1 MVAVKC
7 ETDFVANGKDF
18 IQMTQEILDA
28 AVAAKA
34 KSLDEVKTLKLAN
47 GEEAQA
53 VVTQR
58 SGITGEKMELDGY
71 NFIEGDRKSTRLN
84 SSHANISYAVFCL
97 KKNKNYQL

>member
-18 IQMTQEILDA
+18 IAMVQDILDA

-47 GEEAQA
+47 GEDVAATVQ
-53 VVTQR
+53 QR
-58 SGITGEKMELDGY
+58 SGINWREDG
-71 NFIEGDRKSTRLN
+71 S
-84 SSHANISYAVFCL
+84 
-97 KKNKNYQL
+97 